1 MMKNK
6 SKKLCT
12 ALCLSAFLFA
22 GCSSNVSSHG
32 NQLDPSSLAKIKPG
46 QTRLIEVEA
55 LFGRPSARGAFDSG
69 KVYYIAKTM
78 EEKPAGRKETISRT
92 VVAFTYDE
100 KNIIQTIDIT
110 DETSGRSIYH
120 ASAKTPTPGDN
131 YGIFDQI
138 FRNLTTN
145 PAALQ

>member
-1 MMKNK
+1 MIKIK

-12 ALCLSAFLFA
+12 ALCLSAFLVA
-22 GCSSNVSSHG
+22 GCSSNISSHG
-32 NQLDPSSLAKIKPG
+32 NQLDPAALAKVKPG
-46 QTRLIEVEA
+46 QTRLVEIEA

-69 KVYYIAKTM
+69 KIYYIAKVM

-100 KNIIQTIDIT
+100 RNIIQAIDIT

-120 ASAKTPTPGDN
+120 ANAKTPTPGDN
-131 YGIFDQI
+131 YGILDQI
-138 FRNLTTN
+138 LRNLSTN
-145 PAALQ
+145 PAGL